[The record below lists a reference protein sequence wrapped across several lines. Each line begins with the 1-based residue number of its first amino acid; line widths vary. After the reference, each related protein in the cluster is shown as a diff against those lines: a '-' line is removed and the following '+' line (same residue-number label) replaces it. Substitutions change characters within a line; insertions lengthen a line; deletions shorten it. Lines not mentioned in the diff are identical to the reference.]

1 MEEKKDPSV
10 TEAAKVKEANTVIAI
25 GAGVGALGAGAALL
39 GGALC
44 PLCIFV
50 APGLVGLG
58 VVQRIRAGRKK

>member
-1 MEEKKDPSV
+1 MEEKKDQTTSP
-10 TEAAKVKEANTVIAI
+10 EAKVKEANTVIAI

-44 PLCIFV
+44 PLCIFI